1 MLLAQDQRAQQRH
14 TGRGGRAGEP
24 AVARDIWHQDGGEP
38 RWQFQPSGLI
48 TCLLIKYFLVS
59 KTVFKTQQ
67 GEGAKKHKKLT
78 NVSLYVCMS
87 NIKPLFWKLSFKL
100 LLGEKT

>member
-1 MLLAQDQRAQQRH
+1 MTQGQKLIFFIIFKKKFAPGADVPQDDPEPQDQRAQQRH

-67 GEGAKKHKKLT
+67 GEGAKKT
-78 NVSLYVCMS
+78 
-87 NIKPLFWKLSFKL
+87 
-100 LLGEKT
+100 